1 MKDHK
6 LGKYTKIRLKYTNL
20 ALEPSISIDYANYIL
35 NKTLPRSTHNSELG
49 FKALRTVA
57 RTPKYTWYLI
67 RHFTFVESHF
77 KSRFWAEFSLFS
89 SEEVIY
95 QSCFLKSKN
104 LKKFWSDLRSRF
116 YIFGLINRFL
126 FPLHFTYIEIIFG
139 FTY

>member
-49 FKALRTVA
+49 FRALRTVA

-104 LKKFWSDLRSRF
+104 LKNPIRSE
-116 YIFGLINRFL
+116 ITI
-126 FPLHFTYIEIIFG
+126 LHFRFDQSIFIS
-139 FTY
+139 FTLYLYWNNF